1 MFKRLLLGSGEAL
14 HRPELPLD
22 YCPPSLCHSDNG
34 AADIM
39 GGGGLDALVDNIVDK
54 LDDKPKGDGAA
65 EDEEQDQAPAEAGD
79 ADVAPEEDQPSD
91 EEDDEKPEPDAGPP
105 IEPPPFW
112 DKEQAEHWQK
122 LPRAT
127 QEYIRSREG
136 QRDGEVRRLQSA
148 FAEVRQAFEPEVQ
161 ATRQERQ
168 RYVEQATTYI
178 SLAEQFDPVLTAG
191 QNLDWTKAAAEDPA
205 GTQQL
210 WFAYQQRRA
219 HFDAAVKQRDA
230 IDAQITHEKL
240 AQEGIKLVQSMPEWH
255 GKDQAETLQKAKEGL
270 DIVRAFA
277 VKQYGFKPADVAV
290 IRDARVA
297 KAFEDARKYH
307 EMVAQQTTTQAQRT
321 AARQATADKRQAP
334 TPRLA
339 ASPGNSEGNT
349 GQAARPQ
356 RNAMRKLGRDPRQP
370 LDVRIDA
377 ILSQI

>member
-1 MFKRLLLGSGEAL
+1 MFKRLLLGA
-14 HRPELPLD
+14 LPLD
-22 YCPPSLCHSDNG
+22 YCPPSLCYSDNG

-39 GGGGLDALVDNIVDK
+39 GGGGLDALVDNIVNK
-54 LDDKPKGDGAA
+54 LDDTPSKGDGAA
-65 EDEEQDQAPAEAGD
+65 EEEEQDQAPAEAGET
-79 ADVAPEEDQPSD
+79 DVAPEEDQPSD
-91 EEDDEKPEPDAGPP
+91 GEDDDKPEPDAGPP
-105 IEPPPFW
+105 IELPSFW

-122 LPRAT
+122 LPRET

-148 FAEVRQAFEPEVQ
+148 FAEVRQAFEPEVA

-168 RYVEQATTYI
+168 RYVEQATAFV
-178 SLAEQFDPVLTAG
+178 SLAEQFDPVLAAG
-191 QNLDWTKAAAEDPA
+191 QTLDWTKAAAEDPA

-219 HFDAAVKQRDA
+219 HLESAVRQRDEIMA
-230 IDAQITHEKL
+230 KMTHEQL

-270 DIVRAFA
+270 DQVRAFA
-277 VKQYGFKPADVAV
+277 VRQYGFKPTDVAV

-297 KAFEDARKYH
+297 RAFEDARKYH
-307 EMVAQQTTTQAQRT
+307 EMMASQANTQAQRT
-321 AARQATADKRQAP
+321 AARQATAQQRQAP